1 MEKKTISLETREN
14 NKITR
19 IFQII
24 FGIAC
29 ISIAVFWI
37 IYNYRSV
44 KADRTLWITVAF
56 LTGFG
61 AFQIFSGL
69 GFAARYIEFGTDNI
83 RLKNNS
89 LLSPVDLS
97 VSNVERIEIFPLK
110 ALIFLKS
117 AKKILIRFGVTDIEK
132 VELIKDEIMTFASA
146 NNIGL
151 ELKNEQ
157 LL

>member
-1 MEKKTISLETREN
+1 MEKKLISLETREN

-19 IFQII
+19 IFQIV

-29 ISIAVFWI
+29 IAIAVFWI

-56 LTGFG
+56 LNGFG

-69 GFAARYIEFGTDNI
+69 GFASRYIEFGTDII

-89 LLSPVDLS
+89 ILSSVDLA
-97 VSNVERIEIFPLK
+97 VANIEKIEIFPLK

-132 VELIKDEIMTFASA
+132 VELIKDEMMTFASA
-146 NNIGL
+146 NNIRL
-151 ELKNEQ
+151 ELRNEQ

>member
-1 MEKKTISLETREN
+1 MEKKFFSLETREN

-24 FGIAC
+24 LGIAC
-29 ISIAVFWI
+29 ICIAVFWI

-56 LTGFG
+56 LLGFG

-69 GFAARYIEFGTDNI
+69 GFISRYIEFDTNI
-83 RLKNNS
+83 IKLRNNS
-89 LLSPVDLS
+89 FLSPVDLS
-97 VSNVERIEIFPLK
+97 VANIEKIEIFPLK
-110 ALIFLKS
+110 VHIFLKS

-132 VELIKDEIMTFASA
+132 VELIKDELIVFASV
-146 NNIGL
+146 NNISM
-151 ELKNEQ
+151 EIKNEEI
-157 LL
+157 L